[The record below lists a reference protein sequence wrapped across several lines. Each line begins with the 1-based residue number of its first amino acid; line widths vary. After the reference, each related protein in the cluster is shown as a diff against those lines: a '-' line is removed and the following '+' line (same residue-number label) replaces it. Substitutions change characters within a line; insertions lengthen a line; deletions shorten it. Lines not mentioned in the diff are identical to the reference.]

1 MKLNLNPLLF
11 AGFMSAFSNMGY
23 ADSDTFN
30 NADAQA
36 LMSHAREGGISP
48 ELGEMLSKM
57 QAYKPKDALY
67 IPTGGLYIFEDGNK
81 QMMAV
86 TTTGRYS
93 FTGGSVVDIL
103 RKTQVYSVD
112 DIRKTYFLGLRDS
125 PFPLSSV
132 ASIPLGSPELARQ
145 AAVFIS
151 LDCAGCEKIVKK
163 FFEQRDKYRVDI
175 VLLPTPGE
183 AKNKLRQ
190 LWCSK
195 LKGKINDFDIVRW
208 LSGEKNDVDK
218 RLLSLE
224 ESQQCSVE
232 PIVASLFL
240 ASVYNLQGVPSVVR
254 EDGLVGNGIPNDF
267 GAWLKQSVTPILS
280 NPFATK

>member
-1 MKLNLNPLLF
+1 MNFKLTPLIF
-11 AGFMSAFSNMGY
+11 ASFMTVFSTMGY
-23 ADSDTFN
+23 ADSGSFN
-30 NADAQA
+30 NTDAQA
-36 LMSHAREGGISP
+36 LMSQAREGGISP
-48 ELGEMLSKM
+48 ELGEMLTKM

-103 RKTQVYSVD
+103 RKMQVYSVD
-112 DIRKTYFLGLRDS
+112 EIRKTYFLGLKDS

-132 ASIPLGSPELARQ
+132 ASIPVGNPELTRQ

-151 LDCAGCEKIVKK
+151 LDCSGCEEIVKK
-163 FFEQRDKYRVDI
+163 FFDQRDKYRIDI
-175 VLLPTPGE
+175 VLIPTPGE

-195 LKGKINDFDIVRW
+195 IKGKINDFDIVRW
-208 LSGEKNDVDK
+208 LSGEKKETDK

-224 ESQQCSVE
+224 ESQECSVE

-240 ASVYNLQGVPSVVR
+240 ASIYNIQGVPSVVR

-267 GAWLKQSVTPILS
+267 GAWLKQSVSPLLS
-280 NPFATK
+280 NPFEKK

>member
-1 MKLNLNPLLF
+1 
-11 AGFMSAFSNMGY
+11 MS
-23 ADSDTFN
+23 
-30 NADAQA
+30 QA
-36 LMSHAREGGISP
+36 KDGGISP

-67 IPTGGLYIFEDGNK
+67 IPTGGLYIFEDGKK

-112 DIRKTYFLGLRDS
+112 DIRKTYFLGLKDS

-132 ASIPLGSPELARQ
+132 ASIPLGNPELNRQ

-151 LDCAGCEKIVKK
+151 LDCKGCEEIVKK
-163 FFEQRDKYRVDI
+163 FFDQRDKYRVDL
-175 VLLPTPGE
+175 VLIPTPGE

-195 LKGKINDFDIVRW
+195 IKGKINDFDIVRW
-208 LSGEKNDVDK
+208 LSGEKKEVDK

-240 ASVYNLQGVPSVVR
+240 ASVYNIQGVPSVVR

-267 GAWLKQSVTPILS
+267 GAWIKQSVSPLLS